1 MSRSKSRKRRKT
13 PAAPPPPPPKRDFIR
28 DVLLDVVRWPA
39 GLYGR
44 WALVVLVLIATWLV
58 YMSGL
63 TGGWLLDDYGNIVN
77 NGDLVM
83 HGLSWAHL
91 WHAMWSF
98 NAGPF
103 GRPLSLMSFALER
116 YFNGSFDPHTFKTV
130 NLVLH
135 LIAVVL
141 LTGFTRA
148 LLLAW
153 RRRLSPATSRL
164 RVEWIALAVGAAWA
178 LHPMNLTPILYAV
191 QRETILAAL
200 FTLAGLWLYVHL
212 RERFTTTWP
221 KLILLAAVVAVFT
234 AIGALFKETG
244 VLLPLFTLLLEVFVF
259 RFRDSDERTARKI
272 WWLYAVLLF
281 LPAAIGL
288 YDTLPGV
295 LDGHAFVTREF
306 NLPERVLTEGRVV
319 IFYLGLIL
327 GPRLSAMALH
337 HDDFAISTGLLSP
350 ATTLLSFL
358 LIAALLVLAW
368 WLRRRR
374 PLIALGI
381 VWFFAAQVLESTVFP
396 LELVYE
402 HRIYL
407 ADWGIILAVAALFL
421 LYVRAPR
428 LRTLVTVA
436 AILAVIGLGLMTA
449 IRAHTWR
456 SNLALAHAE
465 ASHHP
470 QSPRGTYLLA
480 RIETNKALGGERQ
493 YMQPAFADAQKATK
507 VKNAGLDPWVAMIL
521 LAAQTGQA
529 VPNAWFDGMVKAVGE
544 RPFTVSDVNA
554 LEALVGC
561 YTRHQ
566 CRIQPGEIQ
575 RLFRAINQSPR
586 MTKLGMNYANV
597 LVTEANFIGYDT
609 PATRAKSAP
618 KLLMAANAVRGVAQF
633 QVNVFNVALDDRD
646 FALAKEMLARV
657 EKLNKLGKLNLTLDG
672 MKRRLAS
679 AEHTP

>member
-1 MSRSKSRKRRKT
+1 MSRRKNTKRRKT
-13 PAAPPPPPPKRDFIR
+13 PAAPPPPPQTGGSP
-28 DVLLDVVRWPA
+28 LDIVRWPE
-39 GLYGR
+39 GPYGR
-44 WALVVLVLIATWLV
+44 WALVVLVLVATWLV

-83 HGLSWAHL
+83 HGFSWAHL

-98 NAGPF
+98 NAGPL
-103 GRPLSLMSFALER
+103 GRPLSLLSFALER
-116 YFNGSFDPHTFKTV
+116 YFFGLHPHTFKTI

-153 RRRLSPATSRL
+153 RRRLSPETSRL
-164 RVEWIALAVGAAWA
+164 RVEWIALAIGAAWA

-191 QRETILAAL
+191 QRETILATL

-212 RERFTTTWP
+212 RERFTATTWP
-221 KLILLAAVVAVFT
+221 KLILIAAVVAVFT
-234 AIGALFKETG
+234 AIGALCKETG

-288 YDTLPGV
+288 YQTLPGV
-295 LDGHAFVTREF
+295 LNDHGFVTREF

-327 GPRLSAMALH
+327 VPRLSAMALH
-337 HDDFAISTGLLSP
+337 HDDIAISTGLLSP
-350 ATTLLSFL
+350 PTTLLSFL

-374 PLIALGI
+374 PLVALGI

-402 HRIYL
+402 HRVYL
-407 ADWGIILAVAALFL
+407 ADWGVILAVAALVL
-421 LYVRAPR
+421 LYARAPR
-428 LRTLVTVA
+428 LRTLLAVA
-436 AILAVIGLGLMTA
+436 ATLAVIALGLTTA
-449 IRAHTWR
+449 ARAWNWR

-480 RIETNKALGGERQ
+480 RIETNLALGGDRQ
-493 YMQPAFADAQKATK
+493 YMQPAFADAQKATQ

-521 LAAQTGQA
+521 LAAQTDQP

-575 RLFRAINQSPR
+575 RLFRAIDKSPR
-586 MTKLGMNYANV
+586 ITELGMNYANV

-609 PATRAKSAP
+609 PAQRAKSAP
-618 KLLMAANAVRGVAQF
+618 KLLQAANAVRGVAQF

-657 EKLNKLGKLNLTLDG
+657 EKLNKLGKLS
-672 MKRRLAS
+672 MVVERMQRQLAQ
-679 AEHTP
+679 AEAAP